1 MRNLCSG
8 IGVEIIGWE
17 TDHALS
23 TSLRFRLPQSINT
36 ASSISL
42 ISRGDHRCKKRRR
55 EFGVFLGTA
64 ALLFAAQIRMNECQ
78 IKRDGKFLEGKRVSQ
93 GGGSLM
99 DRPRRSLISS

>member
-17 TDHALS
+17 TDPALS
-23 TSLRFRLPQSINT
+23 TT

-55 EFGVFLGTA
+55 EFGIFLGTT
-64 ALLFAAQIRMNECQ
+64 ALLFAAQIRMNGCQ
-78 IKRDGKFLEGKRVSQ
+78 IKRDGKFLEGRRVSQ

-99 DRPRRSLISS
+99 DRPRRNLISS